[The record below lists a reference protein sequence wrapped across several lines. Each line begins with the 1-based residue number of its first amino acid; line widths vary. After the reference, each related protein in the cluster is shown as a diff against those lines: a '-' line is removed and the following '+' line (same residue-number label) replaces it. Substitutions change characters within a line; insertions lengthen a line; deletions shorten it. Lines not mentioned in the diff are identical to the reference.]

1 MAAGQVDGNIVIVGA
16 GLAGATA
23 ARTLRSEGY
32 SGPVILIGS
41 EGHNPYIRPP
51 LSKDYLLGR
60 ESEDKAAVV
69 PRDWYEE
76 NDVDLRP
83 GASVTGIRPD
93 AGTVLLNDGTA
104 LPYQSLLLATG
115 AVPRTIPLP
124 GSELSGVTTF
134 RTLDDSRWLRKSLD
148 QGGKNVVMIG
158 SGWIGMELAAAA
170 ATYGNNVTLLGLEDV
185 PLAAAIGPEL
195 GRFFRSL
202 HEAHGV
208 DFRLPASAH
217 ELRGSNGAVSA
228 VVTDSGEVL
237 PADVVVIAVGVEPA
251 VGLAHTAGLKVD
263 NGILTDASLRTSV
276 PGIFAAGDVAN
287 ALHPFT
293 GEHYRSEHWSN
304 ALNGGKVAARAM
316 LGQDATHSTIPY
328 FYTDQFEVSMEYSGF
343 PALATGTEPVIRGSL
358 EDKEFIAFWQRDSR
372 VVAGMSVNWP
382 RREGP
387 GAQKVIKALISGRHQ
402 VRPERLADA
411 STGLDQVLLPEA

>member
-1 MAAGQVDGNIVIVGA
+1 MKENIVIVGA

-32 SGPVILIGS
+32 PGPVILVGS
-41 EGHNPYIRPP
+41 EDHNPYIRPP
-51 LSKDYLLGR
+51 LSKDLLLGK
-60 ESEDKAAVV
+60 EGEDKAAVV
-69 PRDWYEE
+69 PPGWYAE
-76 NDVDLRP
+76 NDVDLRL
-83 GASVTGIRPD
+83 GVSVTGIRPD
-93 AGTVLLNDGTA
+93 AGTVLLNDGTS

-134 RTLDDSRWLRKSLD
+134 RTLDDSRRLRNVLD

-208 DFRLPASAH
+208 NFRLPASAH
-217 ELRGSNGAVSA
+217 ELTGTDGAVSG
-228 VVTDSGEVL
+228 VITDSGEVL
-237 PADVVVIAVGVEPA
+237 PADVVVIAVGVVPD
-251 VGLAHTAGLKVD
+251 VGLAHTAGLKVE
-263 NGILTDASLRTSV
+263 NGILTDESLRTSV
-276 PGIFAAGDVAN
+276 HGIFAAGDVAN

-316 LGQDATHSTIPY
+316 LGLEATHSTIPY
-328 FYTDQFEVSMEYSGF
+328 FYTDQFDVSMEYSGF
-343 PALATGTEPVIRGSL
+343 PDLAAGTEPVIRGSL
-358 EDKEFIAFWQRDSR
+358 ERKEFIAFWLRESR

-382 RREGP
+382 PKVKP
-387 GAQKVIKALISGRHQ
+387 GAQKVIKDLISGRHL
-402 VRPERLADA
+402 VDPDRLADA
-411 STGLDQVLLPEA
+411 SAGLDQLLLPEA